1 MYQAGHYG
9 AALAV
14 YAPIGFG
21 LLAVGLP
28 DFALLGGAVMVGGAM
43 LPDMDIRVPF
53 LKHRGLTHTIW
64 FALAVGIGLGAIG
77 GAIGANS
84 GVGAAVALGGFG
96 FLLGTL
102 TVGSHLLADVLT
114 PMGIRPFEPLR
125 DDEYSLELTRAANPI
140 ANYLLLALGIGA
152 AILAFVAGQAITL

>member
-9 AALAV
+9 AALVV

-21 LLAVGLP
+21 LLAFGLL
-28 DFALLGGAVMVGGAM
+28 DLALLGGAVMVGGAM
-43 LPDMDIRVPF
+43 LPDVDIRVPF
-53 LKHRGLTHTIW
+53 VKHRGLTHTIW
-64 FALAVGIGLGAIG
+64 FALAVGIGLGAVG
-77 GAIGANS
+77 GAIGASS
-84 GVGAAVALGGFG
+84 GVGSAVALGGFG

-125 DDEYSLELTRAANPI
+125 GDEYTLELTRAANPL